1 MKAAQHRLKRVG
13 CDPAIPREHADLSAQ
28 PAGRFQRLDQDKRQ
42 NPFARGQ
49 AQPLDLPQHMP
60 DQAAL
65 RGGHAIRVEKRA
77 MAVRFT
83 RRHDLQCRV
92 FGRDKGRAGQ
102 NGSRT
107 NRHQADRQSNPGR
120 HARRD
125 ARAGFKHAVLLQE
138 QLARLPP
145 GCKFAVADAAP
156 KAVQGGKG
164 MEAAIRPLAQGQNR
178 DFGDALAQASILI
191 VDDEAGMRH
200 FLSRTLGNRCKA
212 VEVAPDCTSAM
223 TLMEERHFD
232 LVIVD
237 NRMQGKLGVDWL
249 AEQRASGLF
258 PPAILITAFADLET
272 AIQALQA
279 GAADFLLKPFR
290 SNQILNAVARCLE
303 RVRLERENH
312 VLRHELRANS
322 DHILLRDRLIGSSP
336 AIEAVR
342 QTIAR
347 VAPLPSTVLL
357 TGQSG
362 TGKEVAARMIH
373 TLSDRAAK
381 PFVPVNCAAIPADMV
396 ETELFGHVKGA
407 FTGAHQNREG
417 LFLHARG
424 GTLFLD
430 EIGELPLAV
439 QSKLLRVLEDRRVR
453 PLGSERE
460 VAVDVRLL
468 FATNSDLT
476 RAVAEGR
483 FRADLLYRINVLGI
497 HMPPLSQRGDDVKEL
512 AHLFMAK
519 LALQMGMPPVPV
531 TPDIEHG
538 FTTYDWPGNVRELR
552 NTIERALILG
562 RFSAELS
569 APAPVDHPG
578 ETLADLERRA
588 ILAAMAAVNGD
599 RDMAARRLGIS
610 RKTIDRR
617 LADWNG

>member
-1 MKAAQHRLKRVG
+1 MEAV
-13 CDPAIPREHADLSAQ
+13 I
-28 PAGRFQRLDQDKRQ
+28 
-42 NPFARGQ
+42 
-49 AQPLDLPQHMP
+49 QPL
-60 DQAAL
+60 
-65 RGGHAIRVEKRA
+65 
-77 MAVRFT
+77 T
-83 RRHDLQCRV
+83 
-92 FGRDKGRAGQ
+92 
-102 NGSRT
+102 S
-107 NRHQADRQSNPGR
+107 
-120 HARRD
+120 
-125 ARAGFKHAVLLQE
+125 
-138 QLARLPP
+138 
-145 GCKFAVADAAP
+145 
-156 KAVQGGKG
+156 
-164 MEAAIRPLAQGQNR
+164 GQNR

-212 VEVAPDCTSAM
+212 VEVAPDCDAAM
-223 TLMEERHFD
+223 ALMEDQHFD
-232 LVIVD
+232 LMIVD

-279 GAADFLLKPFR
+279 GASDFLLKPFR
-290 SNQILNAVARCLE
+290 SNQILNAAARCLE
-303 RVRLERENH
+303 RERLERENH

-362 TGKEVAARMIH
+362 SGKEVAARMIH
-373 TLSDRAAK
+373 ALSDRAAK

-430 EIGELPLAV
+430 EIGDLPLAV
-439 QSKLLRVLEDRRVR
+439 QAKLLRVLEDRRVR

-460 VAVDVRLL
+460 VTVDVRLL
-468 FATNSDLT
+468 FATNTDLT

-483 FRADLLYRINVLGI
+483 FRADLLYRINVLAI
-497 HMPPLSQRGDDVKEL
+497 HMPPLSQRGDDVQEL
-512 AHLFMAK
+512 AQLFMSK
-519 LALQMGMPPVPV
+519 LALQIGMPPVDII
-531 TPDIEHG
+531 PDVAAG
-538 FTTYDWPGNVRELR
+538 FADYDWPGNVRELR

-562 RFSAELS
+562 RFPAEFSTTLGT
-569 APAPVDHPG
+569 DLPG
-578 ETLADLERRA
+578 ETLAALERRA
-588 ILAAMAAVNGD
+588 IQSAISAVGGD
-599 RDMAARRLGIS
+599 LDAAARRLGIS